1 MFDDQRF
8 PNLAGDH
15 VVQHDIHSV
24 SSVLKLY
31 FRDLPTPLGKYDEN
45 IPVMRFHLS
54 LKFYTI

>member
-8 PNLAGDH
+8 PNLAGDP

-31 FRDLPTPLGKYDEN
+31 FRDLPTPLGK
-45 IPVMRFHLS
+45 
-54 LKFYTI
+54 